1 MGGTRLVN
9 CFVKFDCATAV
20 TEGFKA
26 LGSYHLGYGVL
37 KNVYAVGEG
46 MTKDTVIRILSNTN
60 AGGDTYGGYETAT
73 AFAAEVTVSAE
84 NGWDMDFWATTADGL
99 PIPKTLN
106 A

>member
-1 MGGTRLVN
+1 M
-9 CFVKFDCATAV
+9 
-20 TEGFKA
+20 
-26 LGSYHLGYGVL
+26 
-37 KNVYAVGEG
+37 YAVGEG

-60 AGGDTYGGYETAT
+60 AGGDVYGGYADAA

-84 NGWDMDFWATTADGL
+84 NGWDMDFWTTTAAGL